1 MDGKGGSDESDGLE
15 WQVQV
20 FAMEGLN
27 GSKED
32 EGVEMATPLDGKSE
46 VVRIE
51 GSRGVRAENGGWKIA
66 RDAGRRGRNAC
77 EEMKMK
83 PKPQVTSCQ

>member
-1 MDGKGGSDESDGLE
+1 
-15 WQVQV
+15 
-20 FAMEGLN
+20 MEGLN
-27 GSKED
+27 GSKEE
-32 EGVEMATPLDGKSE
+32 EGVKMATPLDGRRE

-51 GSRGVRAENGGWKIA
+51 GSRGVRAENGGWKID

-83 PKPQVTSCQ
+83 PQVTRCQ